1 MPSVYLAKI
10 YIPFF
15 FEPISVLQE
24 LNIAFHHNKNLIKS
38 QNKIK
43 MNSLL
48 QTEQYINSQLI
59 PSEIFNK
66 NSFKADWPLRTE

>member
-24 LNIAFHHNKNLIKS
+24 LNIAFHHNKKLMKNQQKTY
-38 QNKIK
+38 

-48 QTEQYINSQLI
+48 QTE
-59 PSEIFNK
+59 
-66 NSFKADWPLRTE
+66 